1 MDAAAA
7 LAALRA
13 AGDEPDALRSVAA
26 QLGVDHELALALW
39 ATGGADAQGLATQ
52 VADPHLLD
60 GDTGD
65 AWAAGSRSQRLA
77 DLVGDLVA
85 RSPIA
90 LDRMSQWIGARD
102 EWTARSGWAVMSQ
115 LALYQPDVPDAAFT
129 PYLAIIERRIH
140 EAPPV
145 VREAMHQALVAIG
158 GRSRELA
165 GLAIAAAQ
173 RIGVVRTGDEPR
185 PRPPAPKKPKN
196 GAPATKPA
204 KKAAPKR
211 ARATARP
218 APRRSPR
225 AAR

>member
-1 MDAAAA
+1 MDPAAA

-13 AGDEPDALRSVAA
+13 AGNEPDALRSVAA

-60 GDTGD
+60 GETSD

-140 EAPPV
+140 EAPAV
-145 VREAMHQALVAIG
+145 VREAMNQALVAIG

-173 RIGVVRTGDEPR
+173 RIGVVRLDDEPK
-185 PRPPAPKKPKN
+185 PRPKKSKNGVKKP
-196 GAPATKPA
+196 A
-204 KKAAPKR
+204 KAAPKR
-211 ARATARP
+211 GRAAARP